1 VKETS
6 KQEDEMAKSGRAW
19 KLERTVVHHAGKTRS
34 NRYAAGDGPEPAPHS
49 RKQYWHSGN
58 NRYQRNPYY
67 RPGS

>member
-1 VKETS
+1 
-6 KQEDEMAKSGRAW
+6 MAKSGRAW

-34 NRYAAGDGPEPAPHS
+34 NRYAADDGPKPAPHS